1 MNKLKNLL
9 IIRWLLKH
17 RQAVGIAII
26 VITIGLLVW
35 YLSLHPTIIDNVLH
49 TSPWVLLSILVLY
62 CGMIGI
68 NVLITYYTIKLCRK
82 TLPIKNTLYL
92 SVYSSV
98 INFFGPLQSGP
109 AVRGAY
115 LKTKIGLRI
124 RDYTYTML
132 FYYFA
137 FAAINVSLLFL
148 TTAPI
153 LTALG
158 IIAGVALIIFG
169 TRRFKFADRS
179 RYVLAIYIV
188 AALQVVLTAIIYLIE
203 LHATGTAASFGQSL
217 VYAGSANLSLF
228 VALTPGAIGVRE
240 AFLLF
245 TQSLHGI
252 APAAIVS
259 AGILDRAFYVVF
271 LIAIFLIAS
280 IFHVRDAVLPKK
292 SL

>member
-1 MNKLKNLL
+1 MKNLKNLP
-9 IIRWLLKH
+9 IVRWFTKY
-17 RQAVGIAII
+17 QKAIGIAVI
-26 VITIGLLVW
+26 VATIGLLIW
-35 YLSLHPTIIDNVLH
+35 YVSIHPEILRSVLK
-49 TSPWVLLSILVLY
+49 TSPWVLLGLLALY
-62 CGMIGI
+62 SAMIGV

-82 TLPIKNTLYL
+82 TLPLKNTLYL
-92 SVYSSV
+92 STYSSV

-109 AVRGAY
+109 AVRAAY

-148 TTAPI
+148 TKAPI
-153 LTALG
+153 LTILG
-158 IIAGVALIIFG
+158 IAAGVVLIIFG
-169 TRRFKFADRS
+169 TRYFKFADRA
-179 RYVLAIYIV
+179 RYILAIYIV
-188 AALQVVLTAIIYLIE
+188 TVIQVVITAVIYLIE
-203 LHATGTAASFGQSL
+203 LHATGTSASVGQSL

-252 APAAIVS
+252 SPASIVS

-271 LIAIFLIAS
+271 LVAIFLVAS
-280 IFHVRDAVLPKK
+280 AFHVKDTVIPKK
-292 SL
+292 SR

>member
-1 MNKLKNLL
+1 MERIKNFPL
-9 IIRWLLKH
+9 IRWFLTH
-17 RQAVGIAII
+17 RRALGVAII
-26 VITIGLLVW
+26 VITLGLLIW
-35 YLSLHPTIIDNVLH
+35 YVSIHPEILHSVLQ
-49 TSPWVLLSILVLY
+49 TSPWVLLALLLLY
-62 CGMIGI
+62 GAMIGI

-109 AVRGAY
+109 AVRAAY

-137 FAAINVSLLFL
+137 FAAINASLLFL
-148 TTAPI
+148 TTVPL
-153 LTALG
+153 LTVMG
-158 IIAGVALIIFG
+158 IIIGVLLIIFG

-188 AALQVVLTAIIYLIE
+188 AVIQVILTAIIYLVE
-203 LHATGTAASFGQSL
+203 LNATGTHAGIGQSF

-228 VALTPGAIGVRE
+228 VSLTPGAIGIRE

-252 APAAIVS
+252 SPAAIVS
-259 AGILDRAFYVVF
+259 SGILDRAFYVVF
-271 LIAIFLIAS
+271 LIAMFLVAS
-280 IFHVRDAVLPKK
+280 AFHVRDAVLPKK
-292 SL
+292 SR

>member
-1 MNKLKNLL
+1 MERIKKLALVAW
-9 IIRWLLKH
+9 ILK
-17 RQAVGIAII
+17 RRRALGIAII
-26 VITIGLLVW
+26 VITIGLLIW
-35 YLSLHPTIIDNVLH
+35 YVSVHPEILHSVLN
-49 TSPWVLLSILVLY
+49 TSPWVLLALLVLY
-62 CGMIGI
+62 SGMIGV

-82 TLPIKNTLYL
+82 TLPLKNTLYL
-92 SVYSSV
+92 SAYSSV

-109 AVRGAY
+109 AVRAAY

-137 FAAINVSLLFL
+137 FAAINVALLLL
-148 TTAPI
+148 TTIPI
-153 LTALG
+153 LTVLG
-158 IIAGVALIIFG
+158 IVLGVALIVLG

-188 AALQVVLTAIIYLIE
+188 AVIQVILTAIIYLIE

-228 VALTPGAIGVRE
+228 VALTPGAIGIRE

-252 APAAIVS
+252 PATAIVS

-271 LIAIFLIAS
+271 LIAIFLVAS
-280 IFHVRDAVLPKK
+280 AFHVRDAVLPKQ
-292 SL
+292 SR